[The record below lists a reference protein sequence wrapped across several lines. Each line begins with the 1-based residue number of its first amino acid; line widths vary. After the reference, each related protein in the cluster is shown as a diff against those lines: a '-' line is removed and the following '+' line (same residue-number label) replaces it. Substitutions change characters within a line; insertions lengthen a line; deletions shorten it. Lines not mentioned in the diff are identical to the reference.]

1 MNDYEKQALDFLT
14 DTGTT
19 LDILWSE
26 CRPYFLGDK
35 EARNVYEFTLRNKN
49 GEYTATFGDSIVN
62 TKANNRP
69 TYYDVLSCLSTFDGS
84 FLDFC
89 SDFGYDED
97 SFKARKIYNEV
108 MRQSDALKRLFSAD
122 ELAMLED
129 IN

>member
-26 CRPYFLGDK
+26 CRPYFPGDK
-35 EARNVYEFTLRNKN
+35 EERNVYEFTLRNKN
-49 GEYTATFGDSIVN
+49 GEYSGPFGDSIVN

-69 TYYDVLSCLSTFDGS
+69 TYYDILSCLSVLEWS

-89 SDFGYDED
+89 SEYGYDDD

-122 ELAMLED
+122 ELVMLED

>member
-1 MNDYEKQALDFLT
+1 MNDYEKQASDFLKN
-14 DTGTT
+14 TGTT

-26 CRPYFLGDK
+26 RRPYFLGDK
-35 EARNVYEFTLRNKN
+35 EARNVYKFTLRNKN
-49 GEYTATFGDSIVN
+49 GKYTDTFGDSIAN
-62 TKANNRP
+62 TKANKRP
-69 TYYDVLSCLSTFDGS
+69 TYYDILACLSVFKGS

-89 SDFGYDED
+89 FDFGYDD
-97 SFKARKIYNEV
+97 DIIKARKIYNEV

>member
-35 EARNVYEFTLRNKN
+35 EERNVYEFTLRNKN
-49 GEYTATFGDSIVN
+49 GEYSGTFGDSIVN

-108 MRQSDALKRLFSAD
+108 MRQSDALKRLFSA
-122 ELAMLED
+122 EEIAMLED

>member
-14 DTGTT
+14 YTGTT

-49 GEYTATFGDSIVN
+49 GEYSGTFGDSIVN

-69 TYYDVLSCLSTFDGS
+69 TYYDILSCLATFDGT

-97 SFKARKIYNEV
+97 SFKARKIYNEA

-122 ELAMLED
+122 ELVMLEA
-129 IN
+129 IK